1 MSPNTKRS
9 DSDIS
14 SRLIKSKVIMTG
26 RRGEGGGNHPPF
38 LAVAATTAVTCA
50 ISFYIYTQRLK
61 RKIRNDAAQ
70 SPAHSTST
78 PSDFSEKSRVIYI
91 PEEEPDREVDDTDQ
105 HFESHNLVETQIS
118 QSFENN
124 AEPERTL
131 VSKEIK
137 KKEEPERTV
146 TTEVLDDVELDEE
159 EDDDKEDHKIS
170 LRIFSDKNETSTELC
185 NFIVELAKEAI
196 EERGVFH
203 LAVQG
208 GPLLDLLAPLSD
220 HKDSIDF
227 SKVVLS
233 FANHYCINPCHETA
247 ALARSRSKFAD
258 AAGISQFITPTLCP
272 KIGTDG
278 SEEAD
283 FYMMLLQGHG
293 LPHTDDGCPI
303 VDLAVLALGSDGS
316 VASCYPRSLALTSK
330 RAVVGCLKKGEPASI
345 TFTMRTINHA
355 RKCVVVA
362 CSKSKREAVKRALT
376 RPEDKPRGLFPAQQL
391 KAPIFF
397 LAADAAGSL
406 EL

>member
-1 MSPNTKRS
+1 
-9 DSDIS
+9 
-14 SRLIKSKVIMTG
+14 MTG

-61 RKIRNDAAQ
+61 KKIRNDAAQ
-70 SPAHSTST
+70 SHSAST

-91 PEEEPDREVDDTDQ
+91 PEEEPDREVDNADQ
-105 HFESHNLVETQIS
+105 HFDSYNPVEIQIS

-131 VSKEIK
+131 VSEKIQM
-137 KKEEPERTV
+137 KEEPERTV

-159 EDDDKEDHKIS
+159 EDDDDKEDHKIS
-170 LRIFSDKNETSTELC
+170 LRIFSDKDDTSTELC
-185 NFIVELAKEAI
+185 NFIVDLAKEAI
-196 EERGVFH
+196 KERGIFH

-227 SKVVLS
+227 TKVVLS

-247 ALARSRSKFAD
+247 ALARSRAKFAD

-316 VASCYPRSLALTSK
+316 VASCYPRSQALTSK
-330 RAVVGCLKKGEPASI
+330 RAVIGSPKKGEPASI
-345 TFTMRTINHA
+345 TFTMRTINYA

-376 RPEDKPRGLFPAQQL
+376 RPADKPRGLFPAQLL

-397 LAADAAGSL
+397 LAADAAGTL
-406 EL
+406 AL